1 MTNRDQNCY
10 RCLVIHQKHEN
21 VLQYKE
27 SECGWSN
34 KLDHVCNLLTGD
46 SKLNSMFRLDAVP
59 VPCPFPHSYTFEY
72 NNGGGLCSSPPSTV
86 HSCTETWRLLFQ
98 YQACPDV
105 RGSESMV
112 EELTCL
118 GVWKEGSNH
127 YLVGISDHRRANSDA
142 DKYRCYAYAGSGNGF
157 KMAKSGD
164 ASCHGLFSLT
174 GGASTLRLT
183 KVETRSTR
191 CRFPVRHLEWHSLDG
206 KGRLHVTRHNTT
218 LRYSAHGETGPIT
231 YTCFHFV
238 KSLPETS
245 SYHRHGDSSYYR
257 SSSHGPGHRDE
268 FEVSAAAVSSPK
280 HSEEELGYYVTR
292 VFHGCTSGFKCI
304 KLIERDHQVLEIL
317 MGKVAP
323 VAEEACSHHFFDRSS
338 SNYSTFISH
347 NPESRSCPSMG
358 RYEVVSD
365 LGTARI
371 AASSSSGAGGGHAS
385 MSQMV
390 TNSVSLSGA
399 SRDGCDAPYTAL
411 TVGCS
416 ASDTLEMHTSCSN
429 AVYSC
434 HGWWQEPGGRQFLV
448 VTPASRA
455 STGARRLC
463 LVIESHGLD
472 DSSSGAMTV
481 SSSTGYCSR
490 YITPDHH
497 MHIAL
502 NITSSE
508 AMTHGWVVWI
518 AEAMTHRWVVWI
530 AEAMTHGWVV
540 WIAEA
545 MTHVWVVWIAEAMTH
560 EWVVW
565 IAAARTHEWV
575 VWIAEAMT
583 HEWVVWIAEAM
594 THHQV
599 VQDSTRPRKQRWLN
613 VPSIVVY

>member
-1 MTNRDQNCY
+1 MALADDIVSISSKSVREQNCY

-72 NNGGGLCSSPPSTV
+72 NNGGGLCTNPPSTV
-86 HSCTETWRLLFQ
+86 HSCTESWRLLFQ

-127 YLVGISDHRRANSDA
+127 YLVGISDHRRVNSDA

-174 GGASTLRLT
+174 GGASTLRLN
-183 KVETRSTR
+183 KVETRGSR
-191 CRFPVRHLEWHSLDG
+191 CHFPLRHSEWHSLDG

-218 LRYSAHGETGPIT
+218 LRYSTHGESGPIT
-231 YTCFHFV
+231 YTCFHTI

-257 SSSHGPGHRDE
+257 TASRSSSSQQDE
-268 FEVSAAAVSSPK
+268 FEVSAASVSSSK
-280 HSEEELGYYVTR
+280 HMEEKLGYFVTR

-304 KLIERDHQVLEIL
+304 KLVERDHQVLEIL
-317 MGKVAP
+317 MGKVAS
-323 VAEEACSHHFFDRSS
+323 VAEEACSHHFFDASS
-338 SNYSTFISH
+338 TNYSTFISS
-347 NPESRSCPSMG
+347 NAESRSCPSMG
-358 RYEVVSD
+358 RYEVVAD
-365 LGTARI
+365 MGTARA
-371 AASSSSGAGGGHAS
+371 AASSSHAASPASASAPQASTGGGSGTA
-385 MSQMV
+385 
-390 TNSVSLSGA
+390 LSA
-399 SRDGCDAPYTAL
+399 PSRDGCEAPYTAL

-448 VTPASRA
+448 VTPTSRA

-463 LVIESHGLD
+463 LVLESHGPED
-472 DSSSGAMTV
+472 AAGGAMTIA
-481 SSSTGYCSR
+481 SSTGYCSR
-490 YITPDHH
+490 YWNMRDARCKRGLWST
-497 MHIAL
+497 AL
-502 NITSSE
+502 QSAAAGRQTSSNSGR
-508 AMTHGWVVWI
+508 AD
-518 AEAMTHRWVVWI
+518 A
-530 AEAMTHGWVV
+530 
-540 WIAEA
+540 
-545 MTHVWVVWIAEAMTH
+545 
-560 EWVVW
+560 
-565 IAAARTHEWV
+565 
-575 VWIAEAMT
+575 
-583 HEWVVWIAEAM
+583 
-594 THHQV
+594 
-599 VQDSTRPRKQRWLN
+599 VQHPDLDASDYSVLPQ
-613 VPSIVVY
+613 